1 MKEPKIKYQFKES
14 DFDKLV
20 DVFCNHINDNFELTD
35 RKKLAEELVE
45 TGYSEVCI
53 KFFLDAISAISEK
66 DIMDEKKAKAVKL
79 YVILRVNAMLS
90 QYDMLNTC
98 DF

>member
-1 MKEPKIKYQFKES
+1 M
-14 DFDKLV
+14 
-20 DVFCNHINDNFELTD
+20 
-35 RKKLAEELVE
+35 AEELVE
-45 TGYSEVCI
+45 TGYFEVCI
-53 KFFLDAISAISEK
+53 KFFLDAISAVSEK

>member
-1 MKEPKIKYQFKES
+1 MGESKIKCQFKES

-45 TGYSEVCI
+45 TGYSEACI
-53 KFFLDAISAISEK
+53 KFFLDAISAVSEK
-66 DIMDEKKAKAVKL
+66 DIMDEKRAKAVKV

-90 QYDMLNTC
+90 QYDLLNTC